1 MVIKQIPNH
10 CRWRTVLTRLIR
22 AEMVRRGLTYADL
35 SARLQR
41 LDIKQSEANLRNKI
55 SKGIMGADLLLQIL
69 VAMEAPEI
77 RIRDVTAMLDDIAKD

>member
-1 MVIKQIPNH
+1 MVIQQIPNQ
-10 CRWRTVLTRLIR
+10 WRTVLTRMIR
-22 AEMVRRGLTYADL
+22 SEMVKRGITYADL

-69 VAMEAPEI
+69 VAMEASEI
-77 RIRDVTAMLDDIAKD
+77 RVRDVTAMLDDITKE